1 MDFRLS
7 LIQQRKE
14 SVMYYKEIE
23 TNKEVHAERM
33 RLLKSQAA
41 ERRANNAKR
50 KKANKKASEE

>member
-1 MDFRLS
+1 
-7 LIQQRKE
+7 
-14 SVMYYKEIE
+14 MYYKDIE
-23 TNKEVHAERM
+23 TNKESHDERI

>member
-1 MDFRLS
+1 
-7 LIQQRKE
+7 
-14 SVMYYKEIE
+14 MYYKDIE
-23 TNKEVHAERM
+23 TNADVHAERM